1 MAPAIS
7 LHGSSGLTGRLTR
20 VGAPRPLW
28 SRPVL
33 AHSPKLDAIC
43 LIFLLRETDDGVKFF
58 FESINLFW
66 EDFLKF
72 VLREMSHRQL
82 EDLHLHC
89 IIKDAA
95 PNSQYPA
102 SSPLPSGWR
111 ERLSS
116 QTPSGLSCG

>member
-82 EDLHLHC
+82 EDFSTCTVLSRTLHL
-89 IIKDAA
+89 IPSIL
-95 PNSQYPA
+95 
-102 SSPLPSGWR
+102 PLPRSLQDGVSAFPHKHPR
-111 ERLSS
+111 A
-116 QTPSGLSCG
+116 